1 LPSSKI
7 PLNLS
12 ARLPRNLLNLGVEKS
27 IDATLSILSAA
38 VIFVTQLRQMNY
50 GTLFHNRF
58 KL

>member
-1 LPSSKI
+1 
-7 PLNLS
+7 LS

-38 VIFVTQLRQMNY
+38 VIFVTESTQMSY

-58 KL
+58 RL